1 MKLSKNM
8 KTAVDKFEKMKS
20 YSLKEAVDLLKVMKY
35 SKFDESV
42 DLAINLNVDES
53 GFLNALIAS
62 SVITPTHS
70 G

>member
-42 DLAINLNVDES
+42 DLAINCSNTIINCLSIILLTNILS
-53 GFLNALIAS
+53 
-62 SVITPTHS
+62 H
-70 G
+70 